1 MRHELAHD
9 ERRCN
14 TPVEGE
20 TEVLV
25 SDVEE
30 TRVCRTAD
38 IVNQD
43 VDAPEAFHG
52 RSDNPLAIRTAPGIC
67 DKRQSPTAGI
77 FDTGDRCADIGFRAR
92 STDYGCP
99 GLRQDPRNALPDA
112 LASAGDDRDLA
123 LEIELFKRH
132 PNPLASCRA
141 HLTNKTD

>member
-30 TRVCRTAD
+30 TRVRRTAD
-38 IVNQD
+38 IVDQD

-52 RSDNPLAIRTAPGIC
+52 RSDNPLTIRTAHGIR
-67 DKRQSPTAGI
+67 DERQSLAAGI
-77 FDTGDRCADIGFRAR
+77 FDTGDRCADIGFRACGA
-92 STDYGCP
+92 DDGCTR
-99 GLRQDPRNALPDA
+99 LRQDPCNALADA
-112 LASAGDDRDLA
+112 LSG
-123 LEIELFKRH
+123 
-132 PNPLASCRA
+132 
-141 HLTNKTD
+141 TG